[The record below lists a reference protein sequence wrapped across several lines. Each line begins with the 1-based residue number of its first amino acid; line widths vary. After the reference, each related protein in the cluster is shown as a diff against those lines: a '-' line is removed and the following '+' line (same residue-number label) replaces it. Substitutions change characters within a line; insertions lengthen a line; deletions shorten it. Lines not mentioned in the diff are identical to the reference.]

1 MSNVPAVTQA
11 GALLRAL
18 AERGPSTATAL
29 AKVIDA
35 PRSTTYHLLAV
46 LRDDGYVIH
55 LPERKRWA
63 LGPTA
68 FFVGQGFLRHDP
80 REELARPALIALA
93 EETGATAHLGVLH
106 GTEVLYLAK
115 ESARTGR
122 PAPTLITGVGVR
134 LPAATTASG
143 RALLACLPSEQVRA
157 LMSSDTAFAARTE
170 RGPTTL
176 SALQRVL
183 TQERRDGYS
192 MEEGEVMAGFAS
204 VAAAAVDRRGQP
216 IASVGLTVRATDAV
230 NLTDLAQRVRRTTQ
244 EVQTLLG

>member
-1 MSNVPAVTQA
+1 
-11 GALLRAL
+11 
-18 AERGPSTATAL
+18 
-29 AKVIDA
+29 
-35 PRSTTYHLLAV
+35 
-46 LRDDGYVIH
+46 
-55 LPERKRWA
+55 
-63 LGPTA
+63 
-68 FFVGQGFLRHDP
+68 
-80 REELARPALIALA
+80 
-93 EETGATAHLGVLH
+93 
-106 GTEVLYLAK
+106 
-115 ESARTGR
+115 
-122 PAPTLITGVGVR
+122 
-134 LPAATTASG
+134 
-143 RALLACLPSEQVRA
+143 
-157 LMSSDTAFAARTE
+157 MSSDTAFAARTE

>member
-1 MSNVPAVTQA
+1 MTQA

-29 AKVIDA
+29 AKVIGA

-55 LPERKRWA
+55 LTERKRWA

-80 REELARPALIALA
+80 REELTRPKLIALA

-143 RALLACLPSEQVRA
+143 RALLARLPSEQVRA

-170 RGPTTL
+170 HGPATL

-183 TQERRDGYS
+183 TRERRLGYS
-192 MEEGEVMAGFAS
+192 VEEGEVMVGFAS

-216 IASVGLTVRATDAV
+216 VASVGLTVRASESI
-230 NLTDLAQRVRRTTQ
+230 NLTDLAERVRRTAQ
-244 EVQTLLG
+244 EVQALLG